1 MLDGR
6 DDLDLLGRVVSS
18 ADELLRAMDAEGI
31 ARAALINSVAP
42 DVIGITDLVNPWI
55 ARYVEG
61 HRDRLVPVGGIHP
74 RHSRDVAAD
83 MKKLLDV
90 YRLGAIK
97 LHPPHMEMAANAY
110 RTDCPSLA
118 DVYRLAGEAK
128 RPVLIHTGTSIFP
141 GARNVYADP
150 MACDDVA
157 VDFPG
162 TTLVLCHAG
171 RPLWYE
177 TAFFLVEAA
186 SERPARH
193 LEHPAEESSSRS
205 SRGSPRS
212 PIASCGE
219 PTGRRRE
226 YARCAGTSRTFSLSR
241 FRTRCGGRSSSTTPR
256 RSFPPDGIIPPC
268 PLNFFHLVPDSRHE
282 TGLIRNPRAARRG
295 RDGRSLQGER
305 HATRESGRAEGPA
318 GRFLRRQGKH
328 HAIRA

>member
-1 MLDGR
+1 MSLATPIFDAHIHVGPHDRMNESARRFMLGGR
-6 DDLDLLGRVVSS
+6 DDLDLLGRVMSS
-18 ADELLRAMDAEGI
+18 ADALLRAMDAEGI

-74 RHSRDVAAD
+74 RHSRDVTGD
-83 MKKLLDV
+83 MRRLLDV

-157 VDFPG
+157 VDFPA

-177 TAFFLVEAA
+177 TAFFL
-186 SERPARH
+186 ARR
-193 LEHPAEESSSRS
+193 HPNVLLDIS
-205 SRGSPRS
+205 G
-212 PIASCGE
+212 
-219 PTGRRRE
+219 
-226 YARCAGTSRTFSLSR
+226 
-241 FRTRCGGRSSSTTPR
+241 
-256 RSFPPDGIIPPC
+256 IPPRKLLEVLPRISEIADRVLWGTDWPSKGVRSMRRNVEDFLSL
-268 PLNFFHLVPDSRHE
+268 PLSDAVQRKILFDN
-282 TGLIRNPRAARRG
+282 
-295 RDGRSLQGER
+295 
-305 HATRESGRAEGPA
+305 ATALFAS
-318 GRFLRRQGKH
+318 K
-328 HAIRA
+328 